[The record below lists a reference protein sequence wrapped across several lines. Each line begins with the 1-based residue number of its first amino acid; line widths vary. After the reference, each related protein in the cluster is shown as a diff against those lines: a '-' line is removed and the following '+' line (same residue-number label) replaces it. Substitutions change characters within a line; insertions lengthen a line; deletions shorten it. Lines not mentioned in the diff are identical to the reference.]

1 MKLKYAI
8 IRVQISTITKR
19 HSFIWFSLSLSLG
32 ECLSHIHCVWAAT
45 NARRISPFQWICGY
59 ATHKIKTR
67 LVGLCVRNAFC
78 LLLKCVA
85 IIFFAFVRVLSTLLL
100 VLLISVSHFPAYEY
114 IFCHVIC
121 DMYVSMVF
129 RPMEFNCKYGFGFV
143 IIAVSP
149 VTFHQ
154 LLKCRKFSETQ
165 STQSAIIFA
174 YTQTHTST
182 LVRARNSLSKRRI
195 TLNGAERE
203 RERNEDSRACFIWF
217 LWCTCGTVSYNISEF
232 IRNSRRISI
241 VYQNDLI

>member
-1 MKLKYAI
+1 M
-8 IRVQISTITKR
+8 
-19 HSFIWFSLSLSLG
+19 
-32 ECLSHIHCVWAAT
+32 
-45 NARRISPFQWICGY
+45 
-59 ATHKIKTR
+59 
-67 LVGLCVRNAFC
+67 RNAFC